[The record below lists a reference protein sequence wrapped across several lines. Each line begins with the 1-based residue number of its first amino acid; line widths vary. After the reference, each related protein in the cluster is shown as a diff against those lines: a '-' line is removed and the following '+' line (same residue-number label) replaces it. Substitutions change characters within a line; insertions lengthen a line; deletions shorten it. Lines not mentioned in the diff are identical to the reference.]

1 MIPIPMPGSATLLK
15 VGAVALLVAAA
26 WAYTSHLKGAVADAE
41 QRATTAERTLNDTI
55 TRHATAVTAAVQ
67 RARTEERKALT
78 DQQEK
83 YDELKTA
90 NARNVADL
98 DAARQRL
105 RNAASRPGPAGPANL
120 PSTATVAAGIATAS
134 GDELRSEDREL
145 IDGLLQIAQQ
155 ANATARDR
163 NFLASQYQVNCQKVA
178 ADVQ

>member
-1 MIPIPMPGSATLLK
+1 MIGTTTLWK
-15 VGAVALLVAAA
+15 AAGAALLVAAA
-26 WAYTSHLKGAVADAE
+26 WGYVSHLKGAVADAE
-41 QRATTAERTLNDTI
+41 QRATQAERTLNDTI
-55 TRHATAVTAAVQ
+55 TRHATAVTTAVQ

-105 RNAASRPGPAGPANL
+105 RNAASRPAGTAGPANL
-120 PSTATVAAGIATAS
+120 PGAAPTATGIAAAS
-134 GDELRSEDREL
+134 GDELRPEDREL
-145 IDGLLQIAQQ
+145 IDGLLQVAQQ
-155 ANATARDR
+155 ANATARER

>member
-1 MIPIPMPGSATLLK
+1 MIPFPMPSGAVLK
-15 VGAVALLVAAA
+15 VAAVALLVAAA

-41 QRATTAERTLNDTI
+41 QRANTAERTLNDTI

-78 DQQEK
+78 AQQEK

-105 RNAASRPGPAGPANL
+105 RNAASRPGAAGAANL
-120 PSTATVAAGIATAS
+120 PGTAPTTTGIAAAS
-134 GDELRSEDREL
+134 GDELRPEDREL
-145 IDGLLQIAQQ
+145 IDGLLQVAQQ
-155 ANATARDR
+155 ANAAARER
-163 NFLASQYQVNCQKVA
+163 NFLAEQYQVNCQKVA